1 MSLLSPQRWWSNRLK
16 SPCSRL
22 PTRPPTCRTA
32 LPPTAPARRS
42 RRWSLPCRPDR
53 ERGSTN
59 WRSGWRPSRDETN
72 AASLPKNRAIMPPRG
87 NGTRRMIAKLLLQNT
102 FFVVALGAL
111 LFATAGTLDW
121 PSAWVFLVTS
131 AIIGPACGLWLAK
144 TDPALLAERMRPT
157 FQADQPAADKKF
169 MLTFAVVA
177 LNWLVAIGL
186 DRRAQAYNV
195 PLALQALGLAMY
207 LLSTAFIMWVFRLN
221 SFAAPVVKVQAERH
235 HHVIS
240 SGPYAFVRHP
250 MYSGVMLF
258 FFGVPL
264 LLGSWW
270 GVAIAPVFAILF
282 AIRARIEERA
292 LVEGLPDYAD
302 YAARVRYRLVPGLW

>member
-1 MSLLSPQRWWSNRLK
+1 
-16 SPCSRL
+16 
-22 PTRPPTCRTA
+22 
-32 LPPTAPARRS
+32 
-42 RRWSLPCRPDR
+42 
-53 ERGSTN
+53 
-59 WRSGWRPSRDETN
+59 
-72 AASLPKNRAIMPPRG
+72 
-87 NGTRRMIAKLLLQNT
+87 MIAKLLLQNT
-102 FFVVALGAL
+102 IFVVALGAV
-111 LFATAGTLDW
+111 LFASAGTLDW
-121 PSAWVFLVTS
+121 PPAWVFLITS

-157 FQADQPAADKKF
+157 FQVDQPAADKKF
-169 MLTFAVVA
+169 MLTFVVVT
-177 LNWLVAIGL
+177 LIWLVAIGL
-186 DRRAQAYNV
+186 DRRAQASDV
-195 PLALQALGLAMY
+195 PLPLQAVGLAMY
-207 LLSTAFIMWVFRLN
+207 LLSTAFIMWVFREN

-235 HHVIS
+235 HRVVS

-250 MYSGVMLF
+250 MYSGIMLF

-270 GVAIAPVFAILF
+270 GAAIAPVFAVLF